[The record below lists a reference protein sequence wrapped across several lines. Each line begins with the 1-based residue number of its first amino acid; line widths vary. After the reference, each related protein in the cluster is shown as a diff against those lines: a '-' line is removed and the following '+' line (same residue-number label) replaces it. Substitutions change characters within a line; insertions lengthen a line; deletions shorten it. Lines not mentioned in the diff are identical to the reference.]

1 MSQNGATKTL
11 AEFAAQ
17 LEYEKI
23 PNNILKYLKLLFLD
37 GIGCCI
43 HGNTLEWTKTLKEV
57 VTNEEDVKECS
68 LIGTNIKTSLLNA
81 VLINSTAGHGFESDD
96 IHRESILHPNSIIV
110 PVAINVSEKIGNTN
124 GKKFLTSVVA
134 GYEVSTR
141 IGSAAGTELLL
152 RGFHPQGT
160 HGTIA
165 AAITAGKLMNFNT
178 KQMTNA
184 IGIAGSLGAGLMA
197 AQEGAMVKRLHSGR
211 AAQAGVLA
219 AELSAKNF
227 TGIQNIVE
235 ANYGGFLSSFSG
247 KNDFARSTR
256 NLFKEWECI
265 NTGIKPYASVTSIHS
280 ALDCLKNI
288 MEKNNILAKDIKNI
302 KAKISHPTYVHC
314 AWNYKNHN
322 ITSAQM
328 NIYYGLALIALE
340 GELFVNQFSKDKIS
354 SPEILNFMK
363 KITAEVDPKIE
374 KLGHKFRHMAS
385 VEVVT
390 KDNKKY
396 SHTEKYRKGSPEN
409 PLTKEQILSK
419 FKSLA
424 AYALDDEKI
433 EILRDKI
440 ESIEL
445 SNSVNSW
452 LNTN

>member
-1 MSQNGATKTL
+1 MNEDGATKSL
-11 AEFAAQ
+11 AKFAAE
-17 LEYEKI
+17 LEFNKI
-23 PNNILKYLKLLFLD
+23 PENILNYLKLLFLD
-37 GIGCCI
+37 GVGCCI
-43 HGNTLEWTKTLKEV
+43 HGNTLEWTKTLEEV
-57 VTNEEDVKECS
+57 VTNKENINQCS
-68 LIGTNIKTSLLNA
+68 IIGTNKKTTLLNA

-96 IHRESILHPNSIIV
+96 IHRESILHPNSIVV
-110 PVAINVSEKIGNTN
+110 PVSINVAEKMGNIN

-134 GYEVSTR
+134 GYEVATR

-165 AAITAGKLMNFNT
+165 AAITAGKLMDFST
-178 KQMTNA
+178 DQMVHA

-219 AELSAKNF
+219 AQLSAKNF

-235 ANYGGFLSSFSG
+235 ADYGGFLSSFSG
-247 KNDFARSTR
+247 KNDFNRSIR
-256 NLFKEWECI
+256 NLHKEWECM
-265 NTGIKPYASVTSIHS
+265 NTGIKPYASVTSIHT

-288 MEKNNILAKDIKNI
+288 MEKNNISVKNIKNI

-354 SPEILNFMK
+354 NPEILNFMK

-374 KLGHKFRHMAS
+374 SLGHEFRHMAS
-385 VEVVT
+385 IELT
-390 KDNKKY
+390 TNDNKKFN
-396 SHTEKYRKGSPEN
+396 HTEKYRKGSPEN
-409 PLTKEQILSK
+409 PLTKDQIISK

-424 AYALDDEKI
+424 SYSYDETQVSKIKEKI
-433 EILRDKI
+433 DN
-440 ESIEL
+440 IEL
-445 SNSVNSW
+445 SNNIEN
-452 LNTN
+452 LIN

>member
-1 MSQNGATKTL
+1 MNEDGATKSL
-11 AEFAAQ
+11 AKFAAE
-17 LEYEKI
+17 LEFNKI
-23 PNNILKYLKLLFLD
+23 PENILNYLKLLFLD
-37 GIGCCI
+37 GVGCCI
-43 HGNTLEWTKTLKEV
+43 HGNTLEWTKTLEEV
-57 VTNEEDVKECS
+57 VTNKEDNNQCS
-68 LIGTNIKTSLLNA
+68 IIGTHKKTTLLNA

-96 IHRESILHPNSIIV
+96 IHRESILHPNSIVV
-110 PVAINVSEKIGNTN
+110 PVSINVAEKIGNIN

-134 GYEVSTR
+134 GYEVATR

-165 AAITAGKLMNFNT
+165 AAITAGKLMDLNT
-178 KQMTNA
+178 DQMVHA

-219 AELSAKNF
+219 AQLSAKNF

-235 ANYGGFLSSFSG
+235 ADYGGFLSSFSG
-247 KNDFARSTR
+247 KNDFNRSIR
-256 NLFKEWECI
+256 SLYKEWECM
-265 NTGIKPYASVTSIHS
+265 NTGIKPYASVTSIHT

-288 MEKNNILAKDIKNI
+288 MEKNNISVKNIKNI

-354 SPEILNFMK
+354 NPEILNFMK

-374 KLGHKFRHMAS
+374 SLGHEFRHMAS
-385 VEVVT
+385 IELT
-390 KDNKKY
+390 TNDNKRFN
-396 SHTEKYRKGSPEN
+396 HTEKYRKGSPEN
-409 PLTKEQILSK
+409 PLTKDQIISK

-424 AYALDDEKI
+424 SYSYDETQVSKIKEKI
-433 EILRDKI
+433 EN
-440 ESIEL
+440 IEL
-445 SNSVNSW
+445 SNNIEN
-452 LNTN
+452 LIN

>member
-1 MSQNGATKTL
+1 MNEDGATKTL
-11 AEFAAQ
+11 AKFAAE
-17 LEYEKI
+17 LEFNKI
-23 PNNILKYLKLLFLD
+23 PENILNYLKLLFLD
-37 GIGCCI
+37 GVGCCI
-43 HGNTLEWTKTLKEV
+43 HGNTLEWTKILEEV
-57 VTNEEDVKECS
+57 VTNKEDYNQCS
-68 LIGTNIKTSLLNA
+68 IIGTNKKTTLLNA

-96 IHRESILHPNSIIV
+96 IHRESILHPNSIVV
-110 PVAINVSEKIGNTN
+110 PVSINVAEKMGNIN

-134 GYEVSTR
+134 GYEVATR

-165 AAITAGKLMNFNT
+165 AAITAGKLMDFST
-178 KQMTNA
+178 DEMVHA

-219 AELSAKNF
+219 AQLSAKNF
-227 TGIQNIVE
+227 TGIQNIIE
-235 ANYGGFLSSFSG
+235 ADYGGFLSSFSG
-247 KNDFARSTR
+247 KNDFNRSIR
-256 NLFKEWECI
+256 NLYKEWECM
-265 NTGIKPYASVTSIHS
+265 NTGIKPYASVTSIHT

-288 MEKNNILAKDIKNI
+288 MEKNNISLKNIKNI

-354 SPEILNFMK
+354 NPEILNFMK

-374 KLGHKFRHMAS
+374 SLGHEFRHMAS
-385 VEVVT
+385 IELT
-390 KDNKKY
+390 TNDNKKFN
-396 SHTEKYRKGSPEN
+396 HTEKYRKGSPEN
-409 PLTKEQILSK
+409 PLTKDQIISK

-424 AYALDDEKI
+424 SYSYDETQVSKIKEKI
-433 EILRDKI
+433 EN
-440 ESIEL
+440 IEL
-445 SNSVNSW
+445 SNNIEN
-452 LNTN
+452 LIN

>member
-1 MSQNGATKTL
+1 MNEDGATKSL
-11 AEFAAQ
+11 AKFAAE
-17 LEYEKI
+17 LEFNKI
-23 PNNILKYLKLLFLD
+23 PENILNYLKLLFLD
-37 GIGCCI
+37 GVGCCI
-43 HGNTLEWTKTLKEV
+43 HGNTLEWTKTLEEV
-57 VTNEEDVKECS
+57 VTNKEDNNQCS
-68 LIGTNIKTSLLNA
+68 IIGTNKKTTLLNA

-96 IHRESILHPNSIIV
+96 IHRESILHPNSIVV
-110 PVAINVSEKIGNTN
+110 PVSINVAEKIGNIN

-134 GYEVSTR
+134 GYEVATR

-165 AAITAGKLMNFNT
+165 AAITAGKLMDLST
-178 KQMTNA
+178 DQMIHA

-219 AELSAKNF
+219 AQLSAKNF

-235 ANYGGFLSSFSG
+235 ADYGGFLSSFSG
-247 KNDFARSTR
+247 KNDFNRSIR
-256 NLFKEWECI
+256 NLYKEWECM
-265 NTGIKPYASVTSIHS
+265 NTGIKPYASVTSIHT

-288 MEKNNILAKDIKNI
+288 MEKNNISVKNIKNI

-354 SPEILNFMK
+354 NPEILNFMK

-374 KLGHKFRHMAS
+374 SLGHEFRHMAS
-385 VEVVT
+385 IELT
-390 KDNKKY
+390 TNDNKKFN
-396 SHTEKYRKGSPEN
+396 HTEKYRKGSPEN
-409 PLTKEQILSK
+409 PLTKDQIISK

-424 AYALDDEKI
+424 SYSYDETQVSKIKEKI
-433 EILRDKI
+433 EN
-440 ESIEL
+440 IEL
-445 SNSVNSW
+445 SNNIEN
-452 LNTN
+452 LIN

>member
-1 MSQNGATKTL
+1 MNEDGATKSL
-11 AEFAAQ
+11 AKFAAE
-17 LEYEKI
+17 LEFNKI
-23 PNNILKYLKLLFLD
+23 PENILNYLKLLFLD
-37 GIGCCI
+37 GVGCCI
-43 HGNTLEWTKTLKEV
+43 HGNTLEWTKTLEEV
-57 VTNEEDVKECS
+57 VTNKEDYSQCS
-68 LIGTNIKTSLLNA
+68 IIGTNKKTTLLNA

-96 IHRESILHPNSIIV
+96 IHRESILHPNSIVV
-110 PVAINVSEKIGNTN
+110 PVSINVAEKMGNIN

-134 GYEVSTR
+134 GYEVATR

-165 AAITAGKLMNFNT
+165 AAITAGKLMDFST
-178 KQMTNA
+178 DQMVHA

-219 AELSAKNF
+219 AQLSAKNF

-235 ANYGGFLSSFSG
+235 ADYGGFLSSFSG
-247 KNDFARSTR
+247 KNDFNRSIR
-256 NLFKEWECI
+256 NLHKEWECM
-265 NTGIKPYASVTSIHS
+265 NTGIKPYASVTSIHT

-288 MEKNNILAKDIKNI
+288 MEKNNISVKNIKNI

-328 NIYYGLALIALE
+328 NIYYGLALIAIE

-354 SPEILNFMK
+354 NPEILNFMK

-374 KLGHKFRHMAS
+374 SLGHEFRHMAT
-385 VEVVT
+385 VELT
-390 KDNKKY
+390 TNDNKKFN
-396 SHTEKYRKGSPEN
+396 HTEKYRKGSPEN
-409 PLTKEQILSK
+409 PLTKDQIISK
-419 FKSLA
+419 FNSLA
-424 AYALDDEKI
+424 SYSYDETQINKI
-433 EILRDKI
+433 
-440 ESIEL
+440 
-445 SNSVNSW
+445 
-452 LNTN
+452 

>member
-1 MSQNGATKTL
+1 MNEDGATKSL
-11 AEFAAQ
+11 AKFAAE
-17 LEYEKI
+17 LEFNKI
-23 PNNILKYLKLLFLD
+23 PENILNYLKLLFLD
-37 GIGCCI
+37 GVGCCI
-43 HGNTLEWTKTLKEV
+43 HGNTLEWTKTLEEV
-57 VTNEEDVKECS
+57 VTNKEDYNQCS
-68 LIGTNIKTSLLNA
+68 IIGTNKKTTLLNA

-96 IHRESILHPNSIIV
+96 IHRESILHPNSIVV
-110 PVAINVSEKIGNTN
+110 PVSINVAEKIGNIN

-134 GYEVSTR
+134 GYEVATR

-165 AAITAGKLMNFNT
+165 AAITAGKLMDLNT
-178 KQMTNA
+178 DQMVHA

-219 AELSAKNF
+219 AQLSAKNF

-235 ANYGGFLSSFSG
+235 ADYGGFLSSFSG
-247 KNDFARSTR
+247 KNDFNRSIR
-256 NLFKEWECI
+256 NLYKEWECM
-265 NTGIKPYASVTSIHS
+265 NTGIKPYASVTSIHTS
-280 ALDCLKNI
+280 LDCLKNI
-288 MEKNNILAKDIKNI
+288 MEKNNISVKNIKNI

-354 SPEILNFMK
+354 NPEILNFMK

-374 KLGHKFRHMAS
+374 SLGHEFRHMAS
-385 VEVVT
+385 IELT
-390 KDNKKY
+390 TNDNKKFN
-396 SHTEKYRKGSPEN
+396 HTEKYRKGSPEN
-409 PLTKEQILSK
+409 PLTKDQIISK
-419 FKSLA
+419 FNSLA
-424 AYALDDEKI
+424 SYSYDETQVSKIKEKI
-433 EILRDKI
+433 EN
-440 ESIEL
+440 IEL
-445 SNSVNSW
+445 SNNIEN
-452 LNTN
+452 LIN

>member
-1 MSQNGATKTL
+1 MNKDGATKTL
-11 AEFAAQ
+11 AEFAVQ
-17 LEYEKI
+17 LEFEKI
-23 PNNILKYLKLLFLD
+23 PDNILKYLKLLFLD

-57 VTNEEDVKECS
+57 VTNKEDVKECS
-68 LIGTNIKTSLLNA
+68 IIGTEFKTSLLNA

-110 PVAINVSEKIGNTN
+110 PVAINVSEKIGNVN

-134 GYEVSTR
+134 GYEVATR

-178 KQMTNA
+178 KQMINA

-219 AELSAKNF
+219 AELSLKNF
-227 TGIQNIVE
+227 TGIHNIVE

-247 KNDFARSTR
+247 KNNFARSTR
-256 NLFKEWECI
+256 NLYKEWECI

-288 MEKNNILAKDIKNI
+288 MQKNNISAKDIKNI

-314 AWNYKNHN
+314 AWNYENHN

-354 SPEILNFMK
+354 NPEILNFMK

-374 KLGHKFRHMAS
+374 SLGHEFRHMAS
-385 VEVVT
+385 IELIT
-390 KDNKKY
+390 NDNKRF

-409 PLTKEQILSK
+409 PLTKDQILSK

-424 AYALDDEKI
+424 TYSYDEIKINKIKEKI
-433 EILRDKI
+433 EN
-440 ESIEL
+440 IEL
-445 SNSVNSW
+445 SNSTEN
-452 LNTN
+452 LIN

>member
-1 MSQNGATKTL
+1 MNEDGATKSL
-11 AEFAAQ
+11 AKFAAE
-17 LEYEKI
+17 LEFNKI
-23 PNNILKYLKLLFLD
+23 PENILNYLKLLFLD
-37 GIGCCI
+37 GVGCCI
-43 HGNTLEWTKTLKEV
+43 HGNTLEWTKTLEEV
-57 VTNEEDVKECS
+57 VTNKENINQCS
-68 LIGTNIKTSLLNA
+68 IIGTNKKTTLLNA

-110 PVAINVSEKIGNTN
+110 PVSINVAEKIGNIN

-134 GYEVSTR
+134 GYEVATR

-165 AAITAGKLMNFNT
+165 AAITAGKLMDFST
-178 KQMTNA
+178 DQMVHA

-219 AELSAKNF
+219 AQLSAKNF

-235 ANYGGFLSSFSG
+235 ADYGGFLSSFSG
-247 KNDFARSTR
+247 KNDFTRSTR
-256 NLFKEWECI
+256 NLYKEWECM
-265 NTGIKPYASVTSIHS
+265 NTGIKPYASVTSIHT

-288 MEKNNILAKDIKNI
+288 MEKNNISVKNIKNI

-354 SPEILNFMK
+354 NPEILNFMK

-374 KLGHKFRHMAS
+374 SLGHEFRHMAS
-385 VEVVT
+385 IELT
-390 KDNKKY
+390 TNDNKKFN
-396 SHTEKYRKGSPEN
+396 HTEKYRKGSPEN
-409 PLTKEQILSK
+409 PLTKDQIISK

-424 AYALDDEKI
+424 SYSYDETQVSKIKEKI
-433 EILRDKI
+433 DN
-440 ESIEL
+440 IEL
-445 SNSVNSW
+445 SNNIEN
-452 LNTN
+452 LIN

>member
-1 MSQNGATKTL
+1 MNEDGATKSL
-11 AEFAAQ
+11 AKFAAE
-17 LEYEKI
+17 LEFNKI
-23 PNNILKYLKLLFLD
+23 PENILNYLKLLFLD
-37 GIGCCI
+37 GVGCCI
-43 HGNTLEWTKTLKEV
+43 HGNTLEWTKTLEEV
-57 VTNEEDVKECS
+57 VTNKEDYNQCS
-68 LIGTNIKTSLLNA
+68 IIGTNKKTTLLNA

-96 IHRESILHPNSIIV
+96 IHRESILHPNSIVV
-110 PVAINVSEKIGNTN
+110 PVSINVAEKMGNIN

-134 GYEVSTR
+134 GYEVATR

-165 AAITAGKLMNFNT
+165 AAITAGKLMDFST
-178 KQMTNA
+178 DQMVHA

-219 AELSAKNF
+219 AQLSAKNF

-235 ANYGGFLSSFSG
+235 ADYGGFLSSFSG
-247 KNDFARSTR
+247 KNDFNRSIR
-256 NLFKEWECI
+256 NLYKEWECM
-265 NTGIKPYASVTSIHS
+265 NTGIKPYASVTSIHT

-288 MEKNNILAKDIKNI
+288 MEKNNISVKNIKNI

-354 SPEILNFMK
+354 NPEILNFMK

-374 KLGHKFRHMAS
+374 SLGHEFRHMAT
-385 VEVVT
+385 VELT
-390 KDNKKY
+390 TNDNKKFN
-396 SHTEKYRKGSPEN
+396 HTEKYRKGSPEN
-409 PLTKEQILSK
+409 PLTKDQITSK
-419 FKSLA
+419 FNSLA
-424 AYALDDEKI
+424 SYSYDETQINKIKEKI
-433 EILRDKI
+433 EN
-440 ESIEL
+440 IEL
-445 SNSVNSW
+445 SNNIEN
-452 LNTN
+452 LIN

>member
-1 MSQNGATKTL
+1 MNEDGATKSL
-11 AEFAAQ
+11 AKFAAE
-17 LEYEKI
+17 LEFNKI
-23 PNNILKYLKLLFLD
+23 PENILNYLKLLFLD
-37 GIGCCI
+37 GVGCCI
-43 HGNTLEWTKTLKEV
+43 HGNTLEWTKTLEEV
-57 VTNEEDVKECS
+57 VTNKEDYNQCS
-68 LIGTNIKTSLLNA
+68 IIGTNKKTTLLNA

-96 IHRESILHPNSIIV
+96 IHRESILHPNSIVV
-110 PVAINVSEKIGNTN
+110 PVSINVAEKMGNIN

-134 GYEVSTR
+134 GYEVATR

-165 AAITAGKLMNFNT
+165 AAITAGKLMDFST
-178 KQMTNA
+178 DQMVHA

-219 AELSAKNF
+219 AQLSAKNF

-235 ANYGGFLSSFSG
+235 ADYGGFLSSFSG
-247 KNDFARSTR
+247 KNDFNRSIR
-256 NLFKEWECI
+256 NLYKEWECM
-265 NTGIKPYASVTSIHS
+265 NTGIKPYASVTSIHT

-288 MEKNNILAKDIKNI
+288 MEKNNISVKNIKNI

-314 AWNYKNHN
+314 AWDYKNHN

-354 SPEILNFMK
+354 NPEILNFMK

-374 KLGHKFRHMAS
+374 SLGHEFRHMAS
-385 VEVVT
+385 IELT
-390 KDNKKY
+390 TNDNKKFN
-396 SHTEKYRKGSPEN
+396 HTEKYRKGSPEN
-409 PLTKEQILSK
+409 PLTKDQIISK

-424 AYALDDEKI
+424 SYSYDETQVSKIKEKI
-433 EILRDKI
+433 EN
-440 ESIEL
+440 IEL
-445 SNSVNSW
+445 SNNIEN
-452 LNTN
+452 LIN

>member
-1 MSQNGATKTL
+1 MNEDGATKSL
-11 AEFAAQ
+11 AKFAVELEFN
-17 LEYEKI
+17 KI
-23 PNNILKYLKLLFLD
+23 PKNILNYLKLLFLD
-37 GIGCCI
+37 GVGCCV
-43 HGNTLEWTKTLKEV
+43 HGNTLEWTKTLREV
-57 VTNEEDVKECS
+57 VTNKEDINQCS
-68 LIGTNIKTSLLNA
+68 IIGTNKKTTLLNA

-110 PVAINVSEKIGNTN
+110 PVSINVAEKIGNIN

-134 GYEVSTR
+134 GYEVATR

-165 AAITAGKLMNFNT
+165 AAITAGKLMDFST
-178 KQMTNA
+178 DQMVHA

-219 AELSAKNF
+219 AQLSAKNF

-235 ANYGGFLSSFSG
+235 ADYGGFLSSFSG
-247 KNDFARSTR
+247 KNDFTRSTR
-256 NLFKEWECI
+256 NLYKEWECM
-265 NTGIKPYASVTSIHS
+265 NTGIKPYASVTSIHT

-288 MEKNNILAKDIKNI
+288 MEKNNISVKNIKNI

-354 SPEILNFMK
+354 NPEILNFMK

-374 KLGHKFRHMAS
+374 SLGHEFRHMAS
-385 VEVVT
+385 IELT
-390 KDNKKY
+390 TNDNKKF

-409 PLTKEQILSK
+409 PLTKDQIISK
-419 FKSLA
+419 FKTLV
-424 AYALDDEKI
+424 AYSYDDTKINTIKEKI
-433 EILRDKI
+433 EN
-440 ESIEL
+440 IEL
-445 SNSVNSW
+445 SNRIEN
-452 LNTN
+452 LID

>member
-1 MSQNGATKTL
+1 MNEDGATKTL
-11 AEFAAQ
+11 AKFAAE
-17 LEYEKI
+17 LEFNKI
-23 PNNILKYLKLLFLD
+23 PENILNYLKLLFLD
-37 GIGCCI
+37 GVGCCI
-43 HGNTLEWTKTLKEV
+43 HGNTLEWTKTLEEV
-57 VTNEEDVKECS
+57 VTNKEDYNQCS
-68 LIGTNIKTSLLNA
+68 IIGTNKKTTLLNA

-96 IHRESILHPNSIIV
+96 IHRESILHPNSIVV
-110 PVAINVSEKIGNTN
+110 PVSINVAEKIGNIN

-134 GYEVSTR
+134 GYEVATR

-165 AAITAGKLMNFNT
+165 AAITAGKLMDFST
-178 KQMTNA
+178 DQMVHA

-219 AELSAKNF
+219 AQLSAKNF

-235 ANYGGFLSSFSG
+235 ADYGGFLSSFSG
-247 KNDFARSTR
+247 KNDFNRSIR
-256 NLFKEWECI
+256 NLYKEWECM
-265 NTGIKPYASVTSIHS
+265 NTGIKPYASVTSIHT

-288 MEKNNILAKDIKNI
+288 MEKNNISVKNIKNI

-314 AWNYKNHN
+314 AWDYKNHN

-354 SPEILNFMK
+354 NPEILNFMK

-374 KLGHKFRHMAS
+374 SLGHEFRHMAS
-385 VEVVT
+385 IELT
-390 KDNKKY
+390 TNDNKKFN
-396 SHTEKYRKGSPEN
+396 HTEKYRKGSPEN
-409 PLTKEQILSK
+409 PLTKDQIISK

-424 AYALDDEKI
+424 SYSYDETQVSKIKEKI
-433 EILRDKI
+433 EN
-440 ESIEL
+440 IEL
-445 SNSVNSW
+445 SNNIEN
-452 LNTN
+452 LIN

>member
-1 MSQNGATKTL
+1 MNEDGATKSL
-11 AEFAAQ
+11 AKFAAE
-17 LEYEKI
+17 LEFNKI
-23 PNNILKYLKLLFLD
+23 PENILNYLKLLFLD
-37 GIGCCI
+37 GVGCCI
-43 HGNTLEWTKTLKEV
+43 HGNTLEWTKTLEEV
-57 VTNEEDVKECS
+57 VTNKEDINQCS
-68 LIGTNIKTSLLNA
+68 IIGTNKKTTLLNA

-110 PVAINVSEKIGNTN
+110 PVSINVAEKIGNIN

-134 GYEVSTR
+134 GYEVATR

-165 AAITAGKLMNFNT
+165 AAITAGKLMDFST
-178 KQMTNA
+178 DQMVHA

-219 AELSAKNF
+219 AQLSAKNF

-235 ANYGGFLSSFSG
+235 ADYGGFLSSFSG
-247 KNDFARSTR
+247 KNDFTRSTR
-256 NLFKEWECI
+256 NLYKEWECM
-265 NTGIKPYASVTSIHS
+265 NTGIKPYASVTSIHT

-288 MEKNNILAKDIKNI
+288 MEKNNISVKNIKNI

-354 SPEILNFMK
+354 NPEILNFMK

-374 KLGHKFRHMAS
+374 SLGHEFRHMAS
-385 VEVVT
+385 IELT
-390 KDNKKY
+390 TNDNK
-396 SHTEKYRKGSPEN
+396 
-409 PLTKEQILSK
+409 
-419 FKSLA
+419 
-424 AYALDDEKI
+424 
-433 EILRDKI
+433 
-440 ESIEL
+440 
-445 SNSVNSW
+445 
-452 LNTN
+452 

>member
-1 MSQNGATKTL
+1 MNEDGATKSL
-11 AEFAAQ
+11 AKFAAE
-17 LEYEKI
+17 LEFNKI
-23 PNNILKYLKLLFLD
+23 PENILNYLKLLFLD
-37 GIGCCI
+37 GVGCCI
-43 HGNTLEWTKTLKEV
+43 HGNTLEWTKTLEEV
-57 VTNEEDVKECS
+57 VTNKEDNNQCS
-68 LIGTNIKTSLLNA
+68 IIGTNKKTTLLNA

-96 IHRESILHPNSIIV
+96 IHRESILHPNSIVV
-110 PVAINVSEKIGNTN
+110 PVSINVAEKIGNIN

-134 GYEVSTR
+134 GYEVATR

-165 AAITAGKLMNFNT
+165 AAITTGKLMDLST
-178 KQMTNA
+178 DQMVHA

-219 AELSAKNF
+219 AQLSAKNF

-235 ANYGGFLSSFSG
+235 ADYGGFLSSFSG
-247 KNDFARSTR
+247 KNDFNRSIR
-256 NLFKEWECI
+256 NLYKEWECM
-265 NTGIKPYASVTSIHS
+265 NTGIKPYASVTSIHT

-288 MEKNNILAKDIKNI
+288 MEKNNISVKNIKNI

-354 SPEILNFMK
+354 NPEILNFMK

-374 KLGHKFRHMAS
+374 SLGHEFRHMAS
-385 VEVVT
+385 IELT
-390 KDNKKY
+390 TNDNKKFN
-396 SHTEKYRKGSPEN
+396 HTEKYRKGSPEN
-409 PLTKEQILSK
+409 PLTKDQIISK

-424 AYALDDEKI
+424 SYSYDETQVSKIKEKI
-433 EILRDKI
+433 EN
-440 ESIEL
+440 IEL
-445 SNSVNSW
+445 SNNIEN
-452 LNTN
+452 LIN

>member
-1 MSQNGATKTL
+1 MNEDGATKSL
-11 AEFAAQ
+11 AKFAAE
-17 LEYEKI
+17 LEFNKI
-23 PNNILKYLKLLFLD
+23 PENILNYLKLLFLD
-37 GIGCCI
+37 GVGCCI
-43 HGNTLEWTKTLKEV
+43 HGNTLEWTKTLEEV
-57 VTNEEDVKECS
+57 VTNKEDYNQCS
-68 LIGTNIKTSLLNA
+68 IIGTNKKTTLLNA

-96 IHRESILHPNSIIV
+96 IHRESILHPNSIVV
-110 PVAINVSEKIGNTN
+110 PVSINVAEKMGNIN

-134 GYEVSTR
+134 GYEVATR

-165 AAITAGKLMNFNT
+165 AAITAGKLMDFST
-178 KQMTNA
+178 DQMVHA

-219 AELSAKNF
+219 AQLSAKNF

-235 ANYGGFLSSFSG
+235 ADYGGFLSSFSG
-247 KNDFARSTR
+247 KNDFNRSIR
-256 NLFKEWECI
+256 NLYKEWECM
-265 NTGIKPYASVTSIHS
+265 NTGIKPYASVTSIHT

-288 MEKNNILAKDIKNI
+288 MEKNNISVKNIKNI

-354 SPEILNFMK
+354 NPEILNFMK

-374 KLGHKFRHMAS
+374 SLGHEFRHMAS
-385 VEVVT
+385 IELT
-390 KDNKKY
+390 TNDNKKFN
-396 SHTEKYRKGSPEN
+396 HTEKYRKGSPEN
-409 PLTKEQILSK
+409 PLTKDQIISK
-419 FKSLA
+419 FNSLA
-424 AYALDDEKI
+424 SYSYDETQINKIKEKI
-433 EILRDKI
+433 EN
-440 ESIEL
+440 IEL
-445 SNSVNSW
+445 SNNIEN
-452 LNTN
+452 LIN

>member
-1 MSQNGATKTL
+1 MNENGATKSL

-17 LEYEKI
+17 LEFENI
-23 PNNILKYLKLLFLD
+23 PENILKYLKLLFLD
-37 GIGCCI
+37 GVGCCI
-43 HGNTLEWTKTLKEV
+43 HGNTLEWTKTLREV
-57 VTNEEDVKECS
+57 VTNKEDVKECS
-68 LIGTNIKTSLLNA
+68 VIGTKIKTSLLNA

-96 IHRESILHPNSIIV
+96 IHRESILHPNSVIV
-110 PVAINVSEKIGNTN
+110 PVAINVSEKIGNVN

-134 GYEVSTR
+134 GYEIATR

-160 HGTIA
+160 NGTIA
-165 AAITAGKLMNFNT
+165 ATVTAGKLMNFNT
-178 KQMTNA
+178 EQMINA

-235 ANYGGFLSSFSG
+235 ADYGGFLSSFSG

-256 NLFKEWECI
+256 NLYKEWECI
-265 NTGIKPYASVTSIHS
+265 NTGIKPYASVTSIHT
-280 ALDCLKNI
+280 ALDCLKHI
-288 MEKNNILAKDIKNI
+288 MKNNNILAKDIKNI

-314 AWNYKNHN
+314 AWSYKNHN

-354 SPEILNFMK
+354 NPEILNFMK

-374 KLGHKFRHMAS
+374 SLGHEFRHMAS
-385 VEVVT
+385 IELT
-390 KDNKKY
+390 TNDNKKFN
-396 SHTEKYRKGSPEN
+396 HTEKYRKGSPEN
-409 PLTKEQILSK
+409 PLTKDQIISK
-419 FKSLA
+419 FKTLA
-424 AYALDDEKI
+424 AYSYDDTKINTIKEKI
-433 EILRDKI
+433 EN
-440 ESIEL
+440 IEL
-445 SNSVNSW
+445 SNSIEN
-452 LNTN
+452 LID

>member
-1 MSQNGATKTL
+1 MNEDGATKSL
-11 AEFAAQ
+11 AKFAAE
-17 LEYEKI
+17 LEFNKI
-23 PNNILKYLKLLFLD
+23 PENILNYLKLLFLD
-37 GIGCCI
+37 GVGCCI
-43 HGNTLEWTKTLKEV
+43 HGNTLEWTKTLEEV
-57 VTNEEDVKECS
+57 VTNKEDNNQCS
-68 LIGTNIKTSLLNA
+68 IIGTNKKTTLLNA

-96 IHRESILHPNSIIV
+96 IHRESILHPNSIVV
-110 PVAINVSEKIGNTN
+110 PVSINVAEKIGNIN

-134 GYEVSTR
+134 GYEVATR

-165 AAITAGKLMNFNT
+165 AAITAGKLMDLNT
-178 KQMTNA
+178 DQMVHA

-219 AELSAKNF
+219 AQLSAKNF

-235 ANYGGFLSSFSG
+235 ADYGGFLSSFSG
-247 KNDFARSTR
+247 KNDFNRSIR
-256 NLFKEWECI
+256 NLYKEWECM
-265 NTGIKPYASVTSIHS
+265 NTGIKPYASVTSIHT

-288 MEKNNILAKDIKNI
+288 MEKNNISVKNIKNI

-340 GELFVNQFSKDKIS
+340 GELFVNQFSKDRIS
-354 SPEILNFMK
+354 NPEILNFMK

-374 KLGHKFRHMAS
+374 SLGHEFRHMAS
-385 VEVVT
+385 IELT
-390 KDNKKY
+390 TNDNKKFN
-396 SHTEKYRKGSPEN
+396 HTEKYRKGSPEN
-409 PLTKEQILSK
+409 PLTKDQIISK

-424 AYALDDEKI
+424 SYSYDETQVSKIKEKI
-433 EILRDKI
+433 EN
-440 ESIEL
+440 IEL
-445 SNSVNSW
+445 SNNIEN
-452 LNTN
+452 LIN

>member
-1 MSQNGATKTL
+1 MNEDGATKSL
-11 AEFAAQ
+11 AKFAAE
-17 LEYEKI
+17 LEFNKI
-23 PNNILKYLKLLFLD
+23 PENILNYLKLLFLD
-37 GIGCCI
+37 GVGCCI
-43 HGNTLEWTKTLKEV
+43 HGNTLEWTKTLEEV
-57 VTNEEDVKECS
+57 VTNKEDYNQCS
-68 LIGTNIKTSLLNA
+68 IIGTNKKTTLLNA

-96 IHRESILHPNSIIV
+96 IHRESILHPNSIVV
-110 PVAINVSEKIGNTN
+110 PVSINVAEKIGNIN

-134 GYEVSTR
+134 GYEVATR

-165 AAITAGKLMNFNT
+165 AAITAGKLMDFST
-178 KQMTNA
+178 DQMVHA

-219 AELSAKNF
+219 AQLSAKNF

-235 ANYGGFLSSFSG
+235 ADYGGFLSSFSG
-247 KNDFARSTR
+247 KNDFNRSIR
-256 NLFKEWECI
+256 NLYKEWECM
-265 NTGIKPYASVTSIHS
+265 NTGIKPYASVTSIHT

-288 MEKNNILAKDIKNI
+288 MEKNNISVKNIKNI

-354 SPEILNFMK
+354 NPEILNFMK

-374 KLGHKFRHMAS
+374 SLGHEFRHMAS
-385 VEVVT
+385 IELT
-390 KDNKKY
+390 TNDNKKFN
-396 SHTEKYRKGSPEN
+396 HTEKYRKGSPEN
-409 PLTKEQILSK
+409 PLTKDQIISK

-424 AYALDDEKI
+424 SYSYDETQVSKIKEKI
-433 EILRDKI
+433 EN
-440 ESIEL
+440 IEL
-445 SNSVNSW
+445 SNNIEN
-452 LNTN
+452 LIN

>member
-1 MSQNGATKTL
+1 MNEDGATKSL
-11 AEFAAQ
+11 AKFAVELEFN
-17 LEYEKI
+17 KI
-23 PNNILKYLKLLFLD
+23 PENILNYLKLLFLD
-37 GIGCCI
+37 GVGCCV
-43 HGNTLEWTKTLKEV
+43 HGNTLEWTKTLREV
-57 VTNEEDVKECS
+57 VTNKEDINQCS
-68 LIGTNIKTSLLNA
+68 IIGTNKKTTLLNA

-110 PVAINVSEKIGNTN
+110 PVSINVAEKIGNIN

-134 GYEVSTR
+134 GYEVATR

-165 AAITAGKLMNFNT
+165 AAITAGKLMDFST
-178 KQMTNA
+178 DQMVHA

-219 AELSAKNF
+219 AQLSAKNF

-235 ANYGGFLSSFSG
+235 ADYGGFLSSFSG
-247 KNDFARSTR
+247 KNDFTRSTR
-256 NLFKEWECI
+256 NLYKEWECM
-265 NTGIKPYASVTSIHS
+265 NTGIKPYASVTSIHT

-288 MEKNNILAKDIKNI
+288 MEKNNISVKNIKNI

-354 SPEILNFMK
+354 NPEILNFMK

-374 KLGHKFRHMAS
+374 SLGHEFRHMAS
-385 VEVVT
+385 IELT
-390 KDNKKY
+390 TNDNKKF

-409 PLTKEQILSK
+409 PLTKDQIISK
-419 FKSLA
+419 FKTLV
-424 AYALDDEKI
+424 AYSYDDTKINTIKEKI
-433 EILRDKI
+433 EN
-440 ESIEL
+440 IEL
-445 SNSVNSW
+445 SNRIEN
-452 LNTN
+452 LID

>member
-1 MSQNGATKTL
+1 MNKDGATKSL
-11 AEFAAQ
+11 AKFAAE
-17 LEYEKI
+17 LEFNKI
-23 PNNILKYLKLLFLD
+23 PENILNYLKLLFLD
-37 GIGCCI
+37 GVGCCI
-43 HGNTLEWTKTLKEV
+43 HGNTLEWTKTLEEV
-57 VTNEEDVKECS
+57 VTNKEDNNQCS
-68 LIGTNIKTSLLNA
+68 IIGTNKKTTLLNA

-96 IHRESILHPNSIIV
+96 IHRESILHPNSIVV
-110 PVAINVSEKIGNTN
+110 PVSINVAEKIGNIN

-134 GYEVSTR
+134 GYEVATR

-165 AAITAGKLMNFNT
+165 AAITAGKLMDLNT
-178 KQMTNA
+178 DQMVHA

-219 AELSAKNF
+219 AQLSAKNF

-235 ANYGGFLSSFSG
+235 ADYGGFLSSFSG
-247 KNDFARSTR
+247 KNDFNRSIR
-256 NLFKEWECI
+256 NLYKEWECM
-265 NTGIKPYASVTSIHS
+265 NTGIKPYASVTSIHT

-288 MEKNNILAKDIKNI
+288 MEKNNISVKNIKNI

-340 GELFVNQFSKDKIS
+340 GELFVNQFSKNKIS
-354 SPEILNFMK
+354 NPEILNFMK

-374 KLGHKFRHMAS
+374 SLGHEFRHMAS
-385 VEVVT
+385 IELT
-390 KDNKKY
+390 TNDNKKFN
-396 SHTEKYRKGSPEN
+396 HTEKYRKGSPEN
-409 PLTKEQILSK
+409 PLTKDQIISK

-424 AYALDDEKI
+424 SYSYDETQVSKIKEKI
-433 EILRDKI
+433 EN
-440 ESIEL
+440 IEL
-445 SNSVNSW
+445 SNNIEN
-452 LNTN
+452 LIN

>member
-1 MSQNGATKTL
+1 MNEDGATKSL
-11 AEFAAQ
+11 AKFAAE
-17 LEYEKI
+17 LEFNKI
-23 PNNILKYLKLLFLD
+23 PENILNYLKLLFLD
-37 GIGCCI
+37 GVGCCI
-43 HGNTLEWTKTLKEV
+43 HGNTLEWTKTLEEV
-57 VTNEEDVKECS
+57 VTNKEDINQCS
-68 LIGTNIKTSLLNA
+68 IIGTNKKTTLLNA

-96 IHRESILHPNSIIV
+96 IHRESILHPNSIVV
-110 PVAINVSEKIGNTN
+110 PVSINIAEKMGNIN

-134 GYEVSTR
+134 GYEVATR

-165 AAITAGKLMNFNT
+165 AAITAGKLMDFST
-178 KQMTNA
+178 DQMVHA

-219 AELSAKNF
+219 AQLSAKNF

-235 ANYGGFLSSFSG
+235 ADYGGFLSSFSG
-247 KNDFARSTR
+247 KNDFNRSIR
-256 NLFKEWECI
+256 NLHKEWECM
-265 NTGIKPYASVTSIHS
+265 NTGIKPYASVTSIHT

-288 MEKNNILAKDIKNI
+288 MEKNNISVKNIKNI

-354 SPEILNFMK
+354 NPEILNFMK

-374 KLGHKFRHMAS
+374 SLGHEFRHMAS
-385 VEVVT
+385 IELT
-390 KDNKKY
+390 TNDNKKFN
-396 SHTEKYRKGSPEN
+396 HTEKYRKGSPEN
-409 PLTKEQILSK
+409 PLTKDQIISK

-424 AYALDDEKI
+424 SYSYDETQINNIKEKI
-433 EILRDKI
+433 DN
-440 ESIEL
+440 IEL
-445 SNSVNSW
+445 SNNIEN
-452 LNTN
+452 LIN

>member
-1 MSQNGATKTL
+1 MNEDGATKSL
-11 AEFAAQ
+11 AKFAAE
-17 LEYEKI
+17 LEFNKI
-23 PNNILKYLKLLFLD
+23 PENILNYLKLLFLD
-37 GIGCCI
+37 GVGCCI
-43 HGNTLEWTKTLKEV
+43 HGNTLEWTKTLEEV
-57 VTNEEDVKECS
+57 VTNKEDINQCS
-68 LIGTNIKTSLLNA
+68 IIGTNKKTTLLNA

-96 IHRESILHPNSIIV
+96 IHRESILHPNSIVV
-110 PVAINVSEKIGNTN
+110 PVSINIAEKMGNIN

-134 GYEVSTR
+134 GYEVATR

-165 AAITAGKLMNFNT
+165 AAITAGKLMDFST
-178 KQMTNA
+178 DQMVHA

-219 AELSAKNF
+219 AQLSAKNF

-235 ANYGGFLSSFSG
+235 ADYGGFLSSFSG
-247 KNDFARSTR
+247 KNDFNRSIR
-256 NLFKEWECI
+256 NLHKEWECM
-265 NTGIKPYASVTSIHS
+265 NTGIKPYASVTSIHT

-288 MEKNNILAKDIKNI
+288 MEKNNISVKNIKNI

-354 SPEILNFMK
+354 NPEILNFMK

-374 KLGHKFRHMAS
+374 SLGHEFRHMAS
-385 VEVVT
+385 IELT
-390 KDNKKY
+390 TNDNKKFN
-396 SHTEKYRKGSPEN
+396 HTEKYRKGSPEN
-409 PLTKEQILSK
+409 PLTKDQIISK

-424 AYALDDEKI
+424 SYSYDETQINNIREKI
-433 EILRDKI
+433 DN
-440 ESIEL
+440 IEL
-445 SNSVNSW
+445 SNNIEN
-452 LNTN
+452 LIN

>member
-1 MSQNGATKTL
+1 MNEDGATKSL
-11 AEFAAQ
+11 AKFAAE
-17 LEYEKI
+17 LEFNKI
-23 PNNILKYLKLLFLD
+23 PENILNYLKLLFLD
-37 GIGCCI
+37 GVGCCI
-43 HGNTLEWTKTLKEV
+43 HGNTLEWTKTLEEV
-57 VTNEEDVKECS
+57 VTNKEDYNQCS
-68 LIGTNIKTSLLNA
+68 IIGTNKKTTLLNA

-96 IHRESILHPNSIIV
+96 IHRESILHPNSIVV
-110 PVAINVSEKIGNTN
+110 PVSINVAEKIGNIN

-134 GYEVSTR
+134 GYEVATR

-165 AAITAGKLMNFNT
+165 AAITAGKLMDFST
-178 KQMTNA
+178 DQMVHA

-219 AELSAKNF
+219 AQLSAKNF
-227 TGIQNIVE
+227 TGIQNIIE
-235 ANYGGFLSSFSG
+235 ADYGGFLSSFSG
-247 KNDFARSTR
+247 KNDFNRSIR
-256 NLFKEWECI
+256 NLYKEWECM
-265 NTGIKPYASVTSIHS
+265 NTGIKPYASVTSIHT

-288 MEKNNILAKDIKNI
+288 MKKNNISVKNIKNI

-354 SPEILNFMK
+354 NPEILNFMK

-374 KLGHKFRHMAS
+374 SLGHEFRHMAS
-385 VEVVT
+385 IELT
-390 KDNKKY
+390 TNDNKKFN
-396 SHTEKYRKGSPEN
+396 HTEKYRKGSPEN
-409 PLTKEQILSK
+409 PLTKDQIISK

-424 AYALDDEKI
+424 SYSYDKTQVSKIKEKI
-433 EILRDKI
+433 EN
-440 ESIEL
+440 IEL
-445 SNSVNSW
+445 SNNIEN
-452 LNTN
+452 LIN

>member
-1 MSQNGATKTL
+1 MNEDGATKSL
-11 AEFAAQ
+11 AKFAAE
-17 LEYEKI
+17 LEFNKI
-23 PNNILKYLKLLFLD
+23 PENILNYLKLLFLD
-37 GIGCCI
+37 GVGCCI
-43 HGNTLEWTKTLKEV
+43 HGNTLEWTKTLEEV
-57 VTNEEDVKECS
+57 VTNKEDNNQCS
-68 LIGTNIKTSLLNA
+68 IIGTNKKTTLLNA

-96 IHRESILHPNSIIV
+96 IHRESILHPNSIVV
-110 PVAINVSEKIGNTN
+110 PVSINVAEKIGNIN
-124 GKKFLTSVVA
+124 GKKFLTSVIA
-134 GYEVSTR
+134 GYEVATR

-165 AAITAGKLMNFNT
+165 AAITTGKLMDLST
-178 KQMTNA
+178 DQMIHA

-219 AELSAKNF
+219 AQLSAKNF

-235 ANYGGFLSSFSG
+235 ADYGGFLSSFSG
-247 KNDFARSTR
+247 KNDFNRSIR
-256 NLFKEWECI
+256 NLYKEWECM
-265 NTGIKPYASVTSIHS
+265 NTGIKPYASVTSIHT

-288 MEKNNILAKDIKNI
+288 MEKNNISVKNIKNI

-354 SPEILNFMK
+354 NPEILNFMK

-374 KLGHKFRHMAS
+374 SLGHEFRHMAS
-385 VEVVT
+385 IELT
-390 KDNKKY
+390 TNDNKKFN
-396 SHTEKYRKGSPEN
+396 HTEKYRKGSPEN
-409 PLTKEQILSK
+409 PLTKDQIISK

-424 AYALDDEKI
+424 SYSYDETQVSKIKEKI
-433 EILRDKI
+433 EN
-440 ESIEL
+440 IEL
-445 SNSVNSW
+445 SNNIEN
-452 LNTN
+452 LIN

>member
-1 MSQNGATKTL
+1 MNEDGATKTL
-11 AEFAAQ
+11 AKFAVQ
-17 LEYEKI
+17 LEFEKI
-23 PNNILKYLKLLFLD
+23 PENILDYLKLLFLD
-37 GIGCCI
+37 GVGCCI
-43 HGNTLEWTKTLKEV
+43 HGNTLQWTKTLRDV
-57 VTNEEDVKECS
+57 VTNKEDIKQCS
-68 LIGTNIKTSLLNA
+68 IIGTNKKTTLLNA

-110 PVAINVSEKIGNTN
+110 PVSINVAEKIGNIN
-124 GKKFLTSVVA
+124 GKKFLTSIVA
-134 GYEVSTR
+134 GYEVATR

-165 AAITAGKLMNFNT
+165 ATITAGKLMDFNT
-178 KQMTNA
+178 DQMVHA

-219 AELSAKNF
+219 AQLSAKKF

-235 ANYGGFLSSFSG
+235 ADYGGFLSSFSG
-247 KNDFARSTR
+247 KNDFTRSTR
-256 NLFKEWECI
+256 NLYKEWECM
-265 NTGIKPYASVTSIHS
+265 NTGIKPYASVTSIHT

-288 MEKNNILAKDIKNI
+288 MKKNNILAKDIKNI

-314 AWNYKNHN
+314 AWNYENHN

-354 SPEILNFMK
+354 NPEILNFMK

-374 KLGHKFRHMAS
+374 SLGHEFRHMAS
-385 VEVVT
+385 IELT
-390 KDNKKY
+390 TDDNKKFN
-396 SHTEKYRKGSPEN
+396 HTEKYRKGSPEN
-409 PLTKEQILSK
+409 PLTKDQILSK
-419 FKSLA
+419 FKSFA
-424 AYALDDEKI
+424 TYSYDEDKINKIKEKI
-433 EILRDKI
+433 EN
-440 ESIEL
+440 IEL
-445 SNSVNSW
+445 SNSIENLIS
-452 LNTN
+452 

>member
-1 MSQNGATKTL
+1 MNEDGATKSL
-11 AEFAAQ
+11 AKFAAE
-17 LEYEKI
+17 LEFNKI
-23 PNNILKYLKLLFLD
+23 PENILNYLKLLFLD
-37 GIGCCI
+37 GVGCCI
-43 HGNTLEWTKTLKEV
+43 HGNTLEWTKTLEEV
-57 VTNEEDVKECS
+57 VTNKEDYNQCS
-68 LIGTNIKTSLLNA
+68 IIGTNKKTTLLNA

-96 IHRESILHPNSIIV
+96 IHRESILHPNSIVV
-110 PVAINVSEKIGNTN
+110 PVSINVAEKIGNIN

-134 GYEVSTR
+134 GYEVATR

-165 AAITAGKLMNFNT
+165 AAITAGKLMDFST
-178 KQMTNA
+178 DQMVHA

-219 AELSAKNF
+219 AQLSAKNF

-235 ANYGGFLSSFSG
+235 ADYGGFLSSFSG
-247 KNDFARSTR
+247 KNDFNRSIR
-256 NLFKEWECI
+256 NLYKEWECM
-265 NTGIKPYASVTSIHS
+265 NTGIKPYASVTSIHT

-288 MEKNNILAKDIKNI
+288 MEKNNISVKNIKNI

-354 SPEILNFMK
+354 NPEILNFMK

-374 KLGHKFRHMAS
+374 SLGHEFRHMAS
-385 VEVVT
+385 IELT
-390 KDNKKY
+390 TNDNKKFN
-396 SHTEKYRKGSPEN
+396 HTEKYRKGSPEN
-409 PLTKEQILSK
+409 PLTKDQIISK

-424 AYALDDEKI
+424 SYSYDKTQVSKIKEKI
-433 EILRDKI
+433 EN
-440 ESIEL
+440 IEL
-445 SNSVNSW
+445 SNNIEN
-452 LNTN
+452 LIN

>member
-1 MSQNGATKTL
+1 MNEDGATKSL
-11 AEFAAQ
+11 AKFAAE
-17 LEYEKI
+17 LEFNKI
-23 PNNILKYLKLLFLD
+23 PENILNYLKLLFLD
-37 GIGCCI
+37 GVGCCI
-43 HGNTLEWTKTLKEV
+43 HGNTLEWTKTLEEV
-57 VTNEEDVKECS
+57 VTNKEDYNQCS
-68 LIGTNIKTSLLNA
+68 IIGTNKKTTLLNA

-96 IHRESILHPNSIIV
+96 IHRESILHPNSIVV
-110 PVAINVSEKIGNTN
+110 PVSINVAEKMGNIN

-134 GYEVSTR
+134 GYEVATR

-165 AAITAGKLMNFNT
+165 AAITAGKLMDFST
-178 KQMTNA
+178 DQMVHA

-219 AELSAKNF
+219 AQLSAKNF

-235 ANYGGFLSSFSG
+235 ADYGGFLSSFSG
-247 KNDFARSTR
+247 KNDFNRSIR
-256 NLFKEWECI
+256 NLYKEWECM
-265 NTGIKPYASVTSIHS
+265 NTGIKPYASVTSIHT

-288 MEKNNILAKDIKNI
+288 MEKNNISVKNIKNI

-354 SPEILNFMK
+354 NPEILNFMK

-374 KLGHKFRHMAS
+374 SLGHEFRHMAS
-385 VEVVT
+385 IELT
-390 KDNKKY
+390 TNDNKKFN
-396 SHTEKYRKGSPEN
+396 HTEKYRKGSPEN
-409 PLTKEQILSK
+409 PLTKDQIISK

-424 AYALDDEKI
+424 SYSYDKTQVSKIKEKI
-433 EILRDKI
+433 EN
-440 ESIEL
+440 IEL
-445 SNSVNSW
+445 SNNIEN
-452 LNTN
+452 LIN

>member
-1 MSQNGATKTL
+1 MNEDGATKSL
-11 AEFAAQ
+11 AKFAAE
-17 LEYEKI
+17 LEFNKI
-23 PNNILKYLKLLFLD
+23 PENILNYLKLLFLD
-37 GIGCCI
+37 GVGCCI
-43 HGNTLEWTKTLKEV
+43 HGNTLEWTKTLEEV
-57 VTNEEDVKECS
+57 VTNKEDNNQCS
-68 LIGTNIKTSLLNA
+68 IIGTHKKTTLLNA

-96 IHRESILHPNSIIV
+96 IHRESILHPNSIVV
-110 PVAINVSEKIGNTN
+110 PVSINVAEKIGNIN

-134 GYEVSTR
+134 GYEVATR

-165 AAITAGKLMNFNT
+165 AAITTGKLMDLST
-178 KQMTNA
+178 DQMIHA

-219 AELSAKNF
+219 AQLSAKNF

-235 ANYGGFLSSFSG
+235 ADYGGFLSSFSG
-247 KNDFARSTR
+247 KNDFNRSIR
-256 NLFKEWECI
+256 NLYKEWECM
-265 NTGIKPYASVTSIHS
+265 NTGIKPYASVTSIHT

-288 MEKNNILAKDIKNI
+288 MEKNNISVKNIKNI

-354 SPEILNFMK
+354 NPEILNFMK

-374 KLGHKFRHMAS
+374 SLGHEFRHMAS
-385 VEVVT
+385 IELT
-390 KDNKKY
+390 TNDNKKFN
-396 SHTEKYRKGSPEN
+396 HTEKYRKGSPEN
-409 PLTKEQILSK
+409 PLTKDQIISK

-424 AYALDDEKI
+424 SYSYDETQVSKIKEKI
-433 EILRDKI
+433 EN
-440 ESIEL
+440 IEL
-445 SNSVNSW
+445 SNNIEN
-452 LNTN
+452 LIN

>member
-1 MSQNGATKTL
+1 MNEDGATKSL
-11 AEFAAQ
+11 AKFAAE
-17 LEYEKI
+17 LEFNKI
-23 PNNILKYLKLLFLD
+23 PENILNYLKLLFLD
-37 GIGCCI
+37 GVGCCI
-43 HGNTLEWTKTLKEV
+43 HGNTLEWTKTLEEV
-57 VTNEEDVKECS
+57 VTNKEDYNQCS
-68 LIGTNIKTSLLNA
+68 IIGTNKKTTLLNA

-96 IHRESILHPNSIIV
+96 IHRESILHPNSIVV
-110 PVAINVSEKIGNTN
+110 PVSINVAEKIGNIN
-124 GKKFLTSVVA
+124 GKKFLTCVVA
-134 GYEVSTR
+134 GYEVATR

-165 AAITAGKLMNFNT
+165 AAITAGKLMDFST
-178 KQMTNA
+178 DQMVHA

-219 AELSAKNF
+219 AQLSAKNF
-227 TGIQNIVE
+227 TGIQNIIE
-235 ANYGGFLSSFSG
+235 ADYGGFLSSFSG
-247 KNDFARSTR
+247 KNDFNRSIR
-256 NLFKEWECI
+256 NLYKEWECM
-265 NTGIKPYASVTSIHS
+265 NTGIKPYASVTSIHT

-288 MEKNNILAKDIKNI
+288 MEKNNISVKNIKNI

-354 SPEILNFMK
+354 NPEILNFMK

-374 KLGHKFRHMAS
+374 SLGHEFRHMAS
-385 VEVVT
+385 IELT
-390 KDNKKY
+390 TNDNKKFN
-396 SHTEKYRKGSPEN
+396 HTEKYRKGSPEN
-409 PLTKEQILSK
+409 PLTKDQIISK

-424 AYALDDEKI
+424 SYSYDETQVSKIKEKI
-433 EILRDKI
+433 EN
-440 ESIEL
+440 IEL
-445 SNSVNSW
+445 SNNIEN
-452 LNTN
+452 LIN